1 MAIYWYFQLLP
12 QNSTLCSINIVLVC
26 GNPVL
31 FLWRAIC
38 SHLLHMEGYTI
49 FDLSPENWVVSSV
62 TTDVDSEFSTA
73 LSKELAMETFTFN
86 NIQE

>member
-1 MAIYWYFQLLP
+1 
-12 QNSTLCSINIVLVC
+12 
-26 GNPVL
+26 
-31 FLWRAIC
+31 
-38 SHLLHMEGYTI
+38 MEGYTI